1 MAEAPVDVAGS
12 VFPVSASPGAEPRAR
27 SLARMV
33 EHARDWLSEL
43 LGFKPRVRLQVLDAE
58 AWSDAG
64 PAPHYGTPHTAG
76 GDTVVVAA
84 GPSDLFDEIRD
95 VILEEA
101 SAGPR
106 AQLFQVYG
114 DPPNLSS
121 FVDLLAVH
129 ELAHLYHEQVPFTFP
144 TLWLQELFADVALEG
159 YVVEALPAAH
169 RVLETLPRAGREIRP
184 ARIPDHGLERF
195 GEAAAAG
202 GGLPDAWFRLRLHDA
217 AIGLWEEGGRELI
230 RTMYE
235 RFRDA
240 PSDQVDL
247 GSIDPALAAVP
258 ARWPA

>member
-1 MAEAPVDVAGS
+1 MAEAPVEVAGS
-12 VFPVSASPGAEPRAR
+12 PFPVFASPGAEPRAR

-33 EHARDWLSEL
+33 EHARDWLSEV
-43 LGFKPRVRLQVLDAE
+43 LGFEARVRLQVLNAE
-58 AWSDAG
+58 AWAAEA
-64 PAPHYGTPHTAG
+64 PAPAYGTPHTAG
-76 GDTVVVAA
+76 GDTVVIAA

-95 VILEEA
+95 VILQEA

-129 ELAHLYHEQVPFTFP
+129 ELSHLYHEQVPFTFP

-184 ARIPDHGLERF
+184 EGITDHGLERF
-195 GEAAAAG
+195 GEAAVGDLA
-202 GGLPDAWFRLRLHDA
+202 DAWFRLRLHDV
-217 AIGLWEEGGRELI
+217 AIGLWDEGGRGLV
-230 RTMYE
+230 RSMYE

-258 ARWPA
+258 ARWPD